1 MPLPTTSTPLTTI
14 EVIIKVVVE
23 IVEVIMEVEDNNLIV
38 IG

>member
-1 MPLPTTSTPLTTI
+1 MPTTSTPLTTI